1 MHDFARAFLP
11 NQSISKGTERGLAF
25 ATALFLVAWWYVWP
39 PPFVP
44 SPRAVGRAMVDLW
57 LNQGLAREFV
67 TSLMLYGEAL
77 LWATGLS
84 FSIAYLTRV
93 KALKPIVKFFTTW
106 RFMGLTGLVFYF
118 MIVTSD
124 GHQLKLAI
132 LVFSIST
139 FLLTSMVSIVQN
151 IPDAQFDYART
162 LRLGELRIIWH
173 VVIRGTLDQ
182 ALNALRENAAIGW
195 MQLAAV
201 EALSRS
207 EGGIGMLLWN
217 QQKHLKLEHILAILL
232 LFLVFG
238 LLVNEALQRIKDAA
252 CPHAALKTAGGR

>member
-1 MHDFARAFLP
+1 
-11 NQSISKGTERGLAF
+11 
-25 ATALFLVAWWYVWP
+25 
-39 PPFVP
+39 
-44 SPRAVGRAMVDLW
+44 
-57 LNQGLAREFV
+57 
-67 TSLMLYGEAL
+67 MLYGESL
-77 LWATGLS
+77 LWATIISFGL
-84 FSIAYLTRV
+84 AYLTRV
-93 KALKPIVKFFTTW
+93 NALRPIVTFFTTW

-118 MIVTSD
+118 MVVTSD

-139 FLLTSMVSIVQN
+139 FLLTSMVSIVQK

-162 LRLGELRIIWH
+162 LRMGEAHIIWH
-173 VVIRGTLDQ
+173 VVIRGTMDQ

-232 LFLVFG
+232 LFLILG
-238 LLVNEALQRIKDAA
+238 LLVNAGLAKLREVV